1 MPAPARTTAAASTG
15 SGLSPRDLFAGIAG
29 NIMEWY
35 DFAIYGYFAAVIGG
49 SFFPSKD
56 PSVSLLAAFGVF
68 AGGFLMRPL
77 GGLVF
82 GHIGDRLGRRQALTV
97 SSLMMGIPT
106 TLIGFMPTYDQI
118 GVAAPMGMMLLR
130 LLQGLSVGGEYT
142 SSAVFVIE
150 HAAPER
156 RGFYGSWIVWAALAG
171 GVLGSGV
178 AAVVSNVLTPAAVT
192 TWGWRVPFVFGIV
205 IAVYTFLLRRGLATD
220 TAAAGP
226 VRLPIVDAARDH
238 PRAMLQGAGL
248 SLMNA
253 VAFYTLFVYGV
264 TYIQLYDRL
273 PAAKALD
280 INTLNMVAMLV
291 LMPLF
296 GLLSDRIGHKTMAIS
311 AAVGTAALVWP
322 LFALLDS
329 GSERLI
335 LLGQFGFAVLIGA
348 YASVTPTILVE
359 AFPRDV
365 RCSAV
370 STSYNVVLGIFGG
383 TAPIVAT
390 YLIQRSHNDLSPA
403 FYIMAAAV
411 VSTLAISSMGR
422 WTDPPAPTVSAGGR
436 SC

>member
-1 MPAPARTTAAASTG
+1 MPAETRTRPA

-29 NIMEWY
+29 NVMEWY
-35 DFAIYGYFAAVIGG
+35 DFAIYGYFAAIIGG
-49 SFFPSKD
+49 SYFPSKD
-56 PSVSLLAAFGVF
+56 PTVSLLAAFGVF
-68 AGGFLMRPL
+68 AGGYLMRPL

-118 GVAAPMGMMLLR
+118 GLAAPMGIMLLR

-150 HAAPER
+150 HAPPER
-156 RGFYGSWIVWAALAG
+156 RGFYGSWIVWASVTG
-171 GVLGSGV
+171 IVLGSGV
-178 AAVVSNVLTPAAVT
+178 AALLSNVLSPAALK
-192 TWGWRVPFVFGIV
+192 TWGWRVPFMIGIV
-205 IAVYTFLLRRGLATD
+205 IATYTFVLRRGLATE
-220 TAAAGP
+220 TVAAAPG
-226 VRLPIVDAARDH
+226 RLPIVDAVRDH

-264 TYIQLYDRL
+264 TYIQLYDHL

-296 GLLSDRIGHKTMAIS
+296 GLLSDRIGRKRMAIG
-311 AAVGTAALVWP
+311 AALATAALAWP
-322 LFALLDS
+322 LFRLLHS
-329 GSERLI
+329 GSEGLVF
-335 LLGQFGFAVLIGA
+335 LGQFGFAVLIGA
-348 YASVTPTILVE
+348 YVGVNPTILVE

-390 YLIQRSHNDLSPA
+390 YMIQRSHNDLSPA
-403 FYIMAAAV
+403 FYIMAAAI
-411 VSTLAISSMGR
+411 VSAIAIATMGR
-422 WTDPPAPTVSAGGR
+422 WTDPPAPATRTAAAPSR
-436 SC
+436 